1 MSKRAI
7 VLILAIYLAVAMFC
21 AVIKILATP
30 EIADWRWGAIIG
42 SFVGTVVAFLFLPGL
57 VPLIYWA
64 FRRFRADYAGA
75 PIILWGYVG
84 TLFVILLFAGAAS
97 DGSIRF
103 ALIPQNLGDFFSD
116 ARRISQAASS
126 ISSKS
131 GKDYDDAR
139 RIGQAASS
147 SSSKSGKDYDDF
159 IGDFRLSCVQSQR
172 QSQLDRGLNITD
184 QQISSYCKCMVE
196 EMSGEIT
203 ADEIVY
209 FTKTNKP
216 PESIKNKID
225 RAAELCFVLRR

>member
-131 GKDYDDAR
+131 GKDYDD
-139 RIGQAASS
+139 
-147 SSSKSGKDYDDF
+147 F
-159 IGDFRLSCVQSQR
+159 IEVFRLSCVQSQR
-172 QSQLDRGLNITD
+172 QIQLNRGLNITD
-184 QQISSYCKCMVE
+184 QQILSYCKCMVE

>member
-42 SFVGTVVAFLFLPGL
+42 SFVGTVVVFLFLPGL

-84 TLFVILLFAGAAS
+84 TFFVILLFAGAAS

-131 GKDYDDAR
+131 
-139 RIGQAASS
+139 S
-147 SSSKSGKDYDDF
+147 KDYDDF
-159 IGDFRLSCVQSQR
+159 IEVFRLSCVQSQR
-172 QSQLDRGLNITD
+172 QSQLNRGLNIID

-196 EMSGEIT
+196 EMRGEIT